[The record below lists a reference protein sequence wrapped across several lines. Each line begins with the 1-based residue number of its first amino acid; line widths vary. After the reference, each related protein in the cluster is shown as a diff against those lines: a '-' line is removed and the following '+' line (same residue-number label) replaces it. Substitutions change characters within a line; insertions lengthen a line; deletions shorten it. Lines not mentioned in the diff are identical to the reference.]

1 MGGAG
6 ASPGCWLLLCWGG
19 LLAAGHLPGAEAGC
33 GRRGSAPCCPGR
45 NNACAD
51 LRAPCYCDAC
61 REGYPG
67 VCRRAGEGRAE
78 PLHPERLR
86 SGAAGAGAGKWGEQP
101 RRAIHCVVG
110 PWGPWSECSS
120 LCGVGSQDRT
130 RQVTVP
136 PRNGG
141 TPCPDLK
148 QRRGCFGET
157 PACDTAK
164 EVARILPDSFKRDF
178 KDPWRRPHMLVKEK
192 QPSYCVYFRLKQV
205 GAACRLHLWSSQ
217 LMRERRVCVECRPDA
232 MGSGARCQG
241 DGLEGARTFWTA
253 TSIAGC
259 QGSWIQESLQENCV
273 CPLLSLIFV

>member
-1 MGGAG
+1 MRRLGGVGERAPGHAKRAASMGGAG
-6 ASPGCWLLLCWGG
+6 ASPGCWVLYWGW
-19 LLAAGHLPGAEAGC
+19 LLAAGHLRGAEAGC
-33 GRRGSAPCCPGR
+33 GRRGSPRCCPGR

-51 LRAPCYCDAC
+51 LSGSQAPCYCDTYC
-61 REGYPG
+61 EKTGDCCEDYPG
-67 VCRRAGEGRAE
+67 VCQRAA
-78 PLHPERLR
+78 
-86 SGAAGAGAGKWGEQP
+86 
-101 RRAIHCVVG
+101 AIHCVVR

-130 RQVTVP
+130 RQVAVP

-148 QRRGCFGET
+148 QRRGCFGEN

-164 EVARILPDSFKRDF
+164 EVAKILPGSFKRDF
-178 KDPWRRPHMLVKEK
+178 KDPWRRPHVLAKEK

-205 GAACRLHLWSSQ
+205 GAACRLPLWSSQ
-217 LMRERRVCVECRPDA
+217 LMRERRVCVECRPEA
-232 MGSGARCQG
+232 VASGARCEG

-259 QGSWIQESLQENCV
+259 QGSWIQESRHENCM
-273 CPLLSLIFV
+273 CPPLSLIFV